1 MELIDFILFNFAGVK
16 FFSLAHVYSLKGCEF
31 EKLIWV
37 YRVYLGLLGFFFFK
51 FTVFG
56 FHPPILCYFS
66 FFAFH

>member
-37 YRVYLGLLGFFFFK
+37 YRVYLGLLGFFFFL
-51 FTVFG
+51 F
-56 FHPPILCYFS
+56 
-66 FFAFH
+66 